1 MELFFIN
8 LFGTCKKSI
17 FPKSFLYSKRVV
29 LIMSRRVTSIP
40 APPGKSSFI
49 WVKRSSRARTVFNWF
64 CLRMSQTF
72 QFSQPIKQFFLRL
85 EGIKIGK
92 NVQIM
97 PDVFFDIFFPW
108 QITIEDDVVI
118 GISSFIS
125 CHEFT
130 PTEFKYGDVLI
141 KKGVLIG
148 AKSFILPGVIIGEGA
163 FISPL
168 TTVYK
173 DIPDHVLAF
182 GSPLQFKPMENKPTT
197 GETTTQTETNKSAP
211 NQTVT
216 NQTQPQTSTPAQS
229 STVVYPEVQ
238 SQPLTSTQTSQTGS
252 TSPSPTSPQP

>member
-1 MELFFIN
+1 
-8 LFGTCKKSI
+8 
-17 FPKSFLYSKRVV
+17 
-29 LIMSRRVTSIP
+29 
-40 APPGKSSFI
+40 
-49 WVKRSSRARTVFNWF
+49 
-64 CLRMSQTF
+64 MSQTF

-182 GSPLQFKPMENKPTT
+182 GSPLQFKAMEVKPPV
-197 GETTTQTETNKSAP
+197 QVSSETNSPQLKSINIVASETVATTAP
-211 NQTVT
+211 VT
-216 NQTQPQTSTPAQS
+216 A
-229 STVVYPEVQ
+229 
-238 SQPLTSTQTSQTGS
+238 S
-252 TSPSPTSPQP
+252 TSGTTDVPKQPETVLPVQN

>member
-1 MELFFIN
+1 M
-8 LFGTCKKSI
+8 
-17 FPKSFLYSKRVV
+17 P
-29 LIMSRRVTSIP
+29 RRVTSIP

-49 WVKRSSRARTVFNWF
+49 WVKRSSRTRTVFNWF

-173 DIPDHVLAF
+173 DIPNNVLAF
-182 GSPLQFKPMENKPTT
+182 GSPLQFKPMEIKPKVEEAKVNTAPL
-197 GETTTQTETNKSAP
+197 TQTPVES
-211 NQTVT
+211 QT
-216 NQTQPQTSTPAQS
+216 P
-229 STVVYPEVQ
+229 VQ
-238 SQPLTSTQTSQTGS
+238 SQSISNNAPVKTSEVEQV
-252 TSPSPTSPQP
+252 PQVTPVEANVQAVPQN

>member
-1 MELFFIN
+1 
-8 LFGTCKKSI
+8 
-17 FPKSFLYSKRVV
+17 
-29 LIMSRRVTSIP
+29 MSRRVTSIP

-182 GSPLQFKPMENKPTT
+182 GSPLQFKVMEAKPQN
-197 GETTTQTETNKSAP
+197 ETAPAIVSQVASA
-211 NQTVT
+211 
-216 NQTQPQTSTPAQS
+216 TSNPVEQVLPKENIPTSSSPVQKESLQS
-229 STVVYPEVQ
+229 A
-238 SQPLTSTQTSQTGS
+238 
-252 TSPSPTSPQP
+252 SPSSLQSEQPVQAPSQN

>member
-1 MELFFIN
+1 
-8 LFGTCKKSI
+8 
-17 FPKSFLYSKRVV
+17 
-29 LIMSRRVTSIP
+29 
-40 APPGKSSFI
+40 
-49 WVKRSSRARTVFNWF
+49 
-64 CLRMSQTF
+64 MSQTF

-148 AKSFILPGVIIGEGA
+148 AKSFILPGVIIGENS
-163 FISPL
+163 FVSPL
-168 TTVYK
+168 TTIYK
-173 DIPDHVLAF
+173 DVPDNVLAF
-182 GSPLQFKPMENKPTT
+182 GSPLQFKPKDVKVAPQNPESNSPKVMAVSINL
-197 GETTTQTETNKSAP
+197 QATNSEA
-211 NQTVT
+211 
-216 NQTQPQTSTPAQS
+216 
-229 STVVYPEVQ
+229 
-238 SQPLTSTQTSQTGS
+238 S
-252 TSPSPTSPQP
+252 TSPVEQKVVEPSTEVKN